1 MGGAHPITLAYT
13 NANQPDKNMKTKMKL
28 TQIPAGTYAPTTS
41 SPITIEAAMAY
52 LIKRG
57 KPIIG
62 EPLPVIGR
70 NVLLWHPSD
79 AADLPPLTVSRL

>member
-1 MGGAHPITLAYT
+1 M
-13 NANQPDKNMKTKMKL
+13 KNKMKL
-28 TQIPAGTYAPTTS
+28 TRIPAGTYAPSTS
-41 SPITIEAAMAY
+41 SPISIQAAMAY

-57 KPIIG
+57 TPLVG

-70 NVLLWHPSD
+70 NVLLWHP

>member
-1 MGGAHPITLAYT
+1 
-13 NANQPDKNMKTKMKL
+13 
-28 TQIPAGTYAPTTS
+28 
-41 SPITIEAAMAY
+41 MAY

-62 EPLPVIGR
+62 EPLPVVGR